1 MRIGGAMRFV
11 PRVFLLAC
19 LTIGVQ
25 IAAVGAERNPG
36 RSLLPERVLAEAK
49 ARVDAKWYPTL
60 VIAYVDG
67 DRSGV
72 ETFGKLPNGAKPN
85 EDTVYEIGSI
95 TKTFTG
101 ALLADAIRSGRV
113 KADTSV
119 VTLLP
124 DYKIPDRNGSSITLA
139 DLATQ
144 SSGLPY
150 MPDNLRPADS
160 ANPYADYDAAKLR
173 TFLAGYVLKR
183 NPGEAYEYSNL
194 GFGLLGFA
202 LTQPQHYGE
211 ALRAKIFQPLGMT
224 MTAVGLTD
232 AMKLHLATGHNNHNR
247 ETENWKFD
255 DALAGCGSI
264 DSTGNDMLRYL
275 KANMAIG
282 GTSTRSSFQFAQ
294 QPLRDVNKT
303 ERIGMAWMTRTSQPE
318 DVIWH
323 NGTTFGY
330 ASFMGFTADR
340 KRGVVIL
347 TNIGGSV
354 DDLGFA
360 VLSDAPLRSYKTV
373 AVNRSVLSSDEGVF
387 KTGDGGLIKIYLQ
400 DGQLYA
406 QAKGEDGIPLFALS
420 SEEFFTRIDGF
431 HLIFHSNADGHNSVV
446 LRQQGGADRVA
457 LKLEGAEAAAA
468 LSKF

>member
-1 MRIGGAMRFV
+1 MD
-11 PRVFLLAC
+11 
-19 LTIGVQ
+19 
-25 IAAVGAERNPG
+25 
-36 RSLLPERVLAEAK
+36 
-49 ARVDAKWYPTL
+49 ARWYPTL

-67 DRSGV
+67 DRSEV
-72 ETFGKLPNGAKPN
+72 EAFGRLTNGAKPN
-85 EDTVYEIGSI
+85 GDTVYEIGSI

-101 ALLADAIRSGRV
+101 ALLADAFRSGRV
-113 KADTSV
+113 KSDTPV
-119 VTLLP
+119 AALLP
-124 DYKIPDRNGSSITLA
+124 DYKVPARNGSSITLA

-150 MPDNLRPADS
+150 MPDNLRPADA
-160 ANPYADYDAAKLR
+160 ANPYADYGAVKLKA
-173 TFLAGYVLKR
+173 FLAGYVLKR

-194 GFGLLGFA
+194 GFGLLGVA
-202 LTQPQHYGE
+202 LTQPQHYGD

-224 MTAVGLTD
+224 MTSVGITD
-232 AMKLHLATGHNNHNR
+232 AMKMHLAKGHNNHNR
-247 ETENWKFD
+247 ETENWQFD

-264 DSTGNDMLRYL
+264 DSTVNDMLRYL
-275 KANMAIG
+275 KANMGIG
-282 GTSTRSSFQFAQ
+282 GTATTTSFQLAQ

-303 ERIGMAWMTRTSQPE
+303 ERIGMAWMTRASQPE

-330 ASFMGFTADR
+330 ASFIGITADR

-360 VLSDAPLRSYKTV
+360 ALSDASLRSYKTV
-373 AVNRSVLSSDEGVF
+373 ALDRSILSSDVGVF
-387 KTGDGGLIKIYLQ
+387 KNADGGLIKIYLQ

-406 QAKGEDGIPLFALS
+406 QAKGEDGIPLFPLS

-431 HLIFHSNADGHNSVV
+431 HLIFHRNGDGRNDSVV

-457 LKLEGAEAAAA
+457 LRLEGADARAA
-468 LSKF
+468 LSTF